1 VPEENGS
8 KKGKIEWDGMVIGGK
23 YIVKD
28 VIGEGGMG
36 VVLEAENTV
45 IRLPVAIKL
54 LHKVLTKSDKA
65 TERFHRE
72 ARTAAATGH
81 AHIVEIYDMGETDDG
96 SPFIVM
102 ELLKGKNLQQVL
114 RKEKILDPHRAAG
127 ICIQL
132 LSALSAV
139 HAKGILHRDLKPANV
154 ILVPKKRKADFVK
167 LVDFGISKIHE
178 HRMEQKDLTDT
189 GVVMGTP
196 HYMSPEQARGEKDV
210 DHRADLYAIG
220 AMLYRCVS
228 GKVPYPG
235 KNYNQI
241 LARILAQPPPPVKEI
256 RPQVPSK
263 LVEIIN
269 RAMARDRE
277 QRYESAAV
285 FAADLA
291 EFCNVNISVSSSDMK
306 RVSVGDMKVVGEGE
320 DEEAATAE
328 TVAAERP
335 IRKPMSPPQGVFRE
349 PRGRTPVSSGSWKPA
364 GSTAAPK
371 RVRSSFNDS
380 YGSTSD
386 QSGSEP
392 VSSGAEALEEQI
404 PGDGRVSRTVKL
416 KPGQKQQVRD
426 VETREEPSENR
437 SVSGPSSKSGVG
449 GWRNLFTR
457 RWVIWGG
464 GVAALTILLVVGCLV
479 YRNFFSHTD
488 TPGVCP
494 ALTTEPGATMTFALG
509 QHLPAEKRKRIYH
522 DAARFL
528 DEQLHVSVRMITP
541 EDLSDLGQKLVDG
554 EFDLLAVSPLLYV
567 KMKKKFPRIQVL
579 ATPKFRQAAQYQGL
593 VLTRERDKLSSL
605 EDLKGKRFCWVSKSS
620 TSGYL
625 FPRLLF
631 RSKGLDPENMFSE
644 IVEAGRHI
652 DALRMLQEGKCDGT
666 AVYSMRFMEL
676 KSNGKITTPLKIV
689 GATDPIPSDAICAGP
704 AMPEKMREKIV
715 EALVRFD
722 VKKHGSGDKVKADTA
737 ISSFTKADDSFY
749 KTVRDAL
756 DAEAAVE
763 TGLDDGG
770 V

>member
-1 VPEENGS
+1 MPEENGS

-23 YIVKD
+23 YVVKD

-81 AHIVEIYDMGETDDG
+81 AHIVDIYDMGETDDG

-102 ELLKGKNLQQVL
+102 ELLKGMNLQQVL
-114 RKEKILDPHRAAG
+114 RKEKILDPHRAVS

-139 HAKGILHRDLKPANV
+139 HSKGILHRDLKPANV
-154 ILVPKKRKADFVK
+154 ILVPKKRKTDFVK

-277 QRYESAAV
+277 QRYETAAV

-306 RVSVGDMKVVGEGE
+306 RVSVGDMKAVCKGE

-328 TVAAERP
+328 TVAADRP
-335 IRKPMSPPQGVFRE
+335 LRKPMSPPQGVFRE

-371 RVRSSFNDS
+371 KLRSSFDDS
-380 YGSTSD
+380 CESIGE
-386 QSGSEP
+386 QSGNKP
-392 VSSGAEALEEQI
+392 VSYRDEAIEEQA

-416 KPGQKQQVRD
+416 KPGQNRARN
-426 VETREEPSENR
+426 VETREGPSEN
-437 SVSGPSSKSGVG
+437 SGVSGSSSKSGVG
-449 GWRNLFTR
+449 GGRNLSTR
-457 RWVIWGG
+457 RWVILGG
-464 GVAALTILLVVGCLV
+464 GAVAIAVLLLVGYLV
-479 YRNFFSHTD
+479 YRNFFSPSD

-509 QHLPAEKRKRIYH
+509 QHLPAEKRKRIYY

-528 DEQLHVSVRMITP
+528 DEQLDLSVRMITP

-567 KMKKKFPRIQVL
+567 KMKKKFPGIQVL

-644 IVEAGRHI
+644 TVEARRHI

-704 AMPEKMREKIV
+704 AMPEKMRKKIV
-715 EALVRFD
+715 ETLVRFD
-722 VKKHGSGDKVKADTA
+722 VEKHGSGNDVKADTA

-763 TGLDDGG
+763 TGVDDGG

>member
-1 VPEENGS
+1 MPEENGS

-23 YIVKD
+23 YVVKD

-45 IRLPVAIKL
+45 IQLPVAIKL

-102 ELLKGKNLQQVL
+102 ELLKGNNLQQVL
-114 RKEKILDPHRAAG
+114 RKEKILDPQRAAG

-277 QRYESAAV
+277 QRYETAAV

-291 EFCNVNISVSSSDMK
+291 EFCHVNISVSSSDLK

-335 IRKPMSPPQGVFRE
+335 LRKPMSPPQGVFRE

-371 RVRSSFNDS
+371 KLRSSFDDS
-380 YGSTSD
+380 CGSSVE
-386 QSGSEP
+386 QRGNQP
-392 VSSGAEALEEQI
+392 VSYMDEALEEHV

-416 KPGQKQQVRD
+416 KPGQKQQVKD
-426 VETREEPSENR
+426 VETVEESAEKGGHSAHSFERTPDRRKR
-437 SVSGPSSKSGVG
+437 S
-449 GWRNLFTR
+449 TR
-457 RWVIWGG
+457 RWVIWGAG
-464 GVAALTILLVVGCLV
+464 AAALAVLLVVGYLV
-479 YRNFFSHTD
+479 YIKFFSHTD

-494 ALTTEPGATMTFALG
+494 ALTTEPDATMTFALG

-528 DEQLHVSVRMITP
+528 DEQLDVSVKLVTP
-541 EDLSDLGQKLVDG
+541 EDLSDLGRKLVDG

-567 KMKKKFPRIQVL
+567 KMKKKFPRIEVI

-593 VLTRERDKLSSL
+593 ILTRERDKLSSL

-631 RSKGLDPENMFSE
+631 RRKGLDPENMFSE
-644 IVEAGRHI
+644 IVEAGKHI

-676 KSNGKITTPLKIV
+676 KSNGRITTPLKIV

-704 AMPEKMREKIV
+704 AMPEKMRKKIV

-722 VKKHGSGDKVKADTA
+722 VKKHGSGDEMKADTA

-749 KTVRDAL
+749 KSVRDAL

-763 TGLDDGG
+763 PGVNDGG